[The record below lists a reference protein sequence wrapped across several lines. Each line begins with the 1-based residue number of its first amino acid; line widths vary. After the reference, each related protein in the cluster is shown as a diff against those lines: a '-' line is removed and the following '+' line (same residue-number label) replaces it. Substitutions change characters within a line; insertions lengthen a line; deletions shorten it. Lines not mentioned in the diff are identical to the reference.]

1 MTKSD
6 NYIKIFYIS
15 QLTERI
21 VIAMRTKKITPWLY
35 IGPATFLLFFFLVYP
50 SINTAYISFF
60 NYNSE
65 KFVGIKNYLYC
76 FTNEIMLNSFRNN
89 TLWVIVFVPLTV
101 FLGLIIAVLADRV
114 KYESIVKSVIFMP
127 MAISFVGA
135 GVIWKFVYAYRPASA
150 AQTGILNAFRS
161 FLNSEPLPWL
171 IEKPWLNNLC
181 LIMVGVWIWTGF
193 CMVIL
198 SASYKGIP
206 RELLEAARVD
216 GATEFKIFW
225 KIILPLMKPTLAVVA
240 TTMTINVLKV
250 FDIVYVMTNGNFN
263 TEVIANRMYK
273 EMFLFRNFGR
283 ASAIA
288 VILLVLIIP
297 MIVINI
303 QRFREQEAIR

>member
-1 MTKSD
+1 M
-6 NYIKIFYIS
+6 IH
-15 QLTERI
+15 
-21 VIAMRTKKITPWLY
+21 TKKITPWLY
-35 IGPATFLLFFFLVYP
+35 IAPATFLLFFFLVYP
-50 SINTAYISFF
+50 SINTVYISFF

-65 KFVGIKNYLYC
+65 KFVGIKNYIYC

-89 TLWVIVFVPLTV
+89 ALWVIIFVPLTV
-101 FLGLIIAVLADRV
+101 SLGLIIAVLADRV

-127 MAISFVGA
+127 MAISCVGA
-135 GVIWKFVYAYRPASA
+135 GIIWKFVYAYRPASA
-150 AQTGILNAFRS
+150 AQVGILNAIRTFFR
-161 FLNSEPLPWL
+161 LEPLPWL

-181 LIMVGVWIWTGF
+181 LIMVGVWISTGF

-240 TTMTINVLKV
+240 TTMIISVLKV

-288 VILLVLIIP
+288 IILLALIIP
-297 MIVINI
+297 MIIINI

>member
-1 MTKSD
+1 
-6 NYIKIFYIS
+6 
-15 QLTERI
+15 
-21 VIAMRTKKITPWLY
+21 MRTKKITPWLY

-50 SINTAYISFF
+50 SINTVYISFF

-65 KFVGIKNYLYC
+65 IFIGIKNYLYC
-76 FTNEIMLNSFRNN
+76 FTNEVMLNSFRNN
-89 TLWVIVFVPLTV
+89 ALWVIVFVPLTV

-150 AQTGILNAFRS
+150 AQTGILNALRS
-161 FLNSEPLPWL
+161 FFNSEPLPWL

-216 GATEFKIFW
+216 GATEFRIFW

>member
-1 MTKSD
+1 M
-6 NYIKIFYIS
+6 IH
-15 QLTERI
+15 
-21 VIAMRTKKITPWLY
+21 TKKITPWLY
-35 IGPATFLLFFFLVYP
+35 ITPAAFLLFFFLVYP

-65 KFVGIKNYLYC
+65 SFIGIKNYLYC

-89 TLWVIVFVPLTV
+89 ALWVIIFVPLTV
-101 FLGLIIAVLADRV
+101 TLGLIIAVLADRV
-114 KYESIVKSVIFMP
+114 KYESIVKSIIFMP

-135 GVIWKFVYAYRPASA
+135 GIIWKFVYAYRPASA
-150 AQTGILNAFRS
+150 AQTGILNAIRS
-161 FLNSEPLPWL
+161 FFQLEPLPWL
-171 IEKPWLNNLC
+171 IIRPWLNNFC

-193 CMVIL
+193 CMVVL
-198 SASYKGIP
+198 SASYKAIP
-206 RELLEAARVD
+206 GELLEAARID
-216 GATEFKIFW
+216 GATEFRIFW

-240 TTMTINVLKV
+240 TTMTINVLKI

-273 EMFLFRNFGR
+273 EMFIFRNYGR

-297 MIVINI
+297 MIIINI

>member
-1 MTKSD
+1 
-6 NYIKIFYIS
+6 
-15 QLTERI
+15 
-21 VIAMRTKKITPWLY
+21 MRTRKITPWLY
-35 IGPATFLLFFFLVYP
+35 ITPAVFLLTFFLIYP
-50 SINTAYISFF
+50 SIYTTYISLF

-76 FTNEIMLNSFRNN
+76 FTNEIMLTSFRNN
-89 TLWVIVFVPLTV
+89 ALWVIVFVPLTV
-101 FLGLIIAVLADRV
+101 FLGLIIAVLVDRV
-114 KYESIVKSVIFMP
+114 KYEPIVKSLIFMP

-135 GVIWKFVYAYRPASA
+135 GVIWKFVYDYRPASA
-150 AQTGILNAFRS
+150 AQTGILNAILAA
-161 FLNSEPLPWL
+161 LNLEPLPWL
-171 IEKPWLNNLC
+171 IQKPWLNNLC
-181 LIMVGVWIWTGF
+181 LIIVGVWIWTGF

-198 SASYKGIP
+198 SASYKSIP

-216 GATEFKIFW
+216 GANEFKIFW

-240 TTMTINVLKV
+240 TTMIINVLKV

-273 EMFLFRNFGR
+273 EMFIFRNYGR

-297 MIVINI
+297 MIIINI

>member
-1 MTKSD
+1 
-6 NYIKIFYIS
+6 
-15 QLTERI
+15 
-21 VIAMRTKKITPWLY
+21 MRTKKITPWLY

-65 KFVGIKNYLYC
+65 KFIGIKNYLYC

-114 KYESIVKSVIFMP
+114 RYESIVKSVIFMP

-288 VILLVLIIP
+288 VILLILIIP

>member
-1 MTKSD
+1 
-6 NYIKIFYIS
+6 
-15 QLTERI
+15 
-21 VIAMRTKKITPWLY
+21 
-35 IGPATFLLFFFLVYP
+35 VYP

-89 TLWVIVFVPLTV
+89 ILWVIVFVPLTV

>member
-1 MTKSD
+1 M
-6 NYIKIFYIS
+6 IH
-15 QLTERI
+15 
-21 VIAMRTKKITPWLY
+21 TKKITPWLY
-35 IGPATFLLFFFLVYP
+35 ISPAAFLLFFFLVYP
-50 SINTAYISFF
+50 SINTIYISFF
-60 NYNSE
+60 DYNSE
-65 KFVGIKNYLYC
+65 IFMGIKNYLYC

-89 TLWVIVFVPLTV
+89 ALWVILFVPLTLS
-101 FLGLIIAVLADRV
+101 LGLIIAVLADRV
-114 KYESIVKSVIFMP
+114 KYESIVKSIIFMP

-135 GVIWKFVYAYRPASA
+135 GVIWKFVYAYRPASS
-150 AQTGILNAFRS
+150 AQTGILNAIRS
-161 FLNSEPLPWL
+161 FFNLDPVPWL
-171 IEKPWLNNLC
+171 IIRPWLNNFC

-225 KIILPLMKPTLAVVA
+225 KIILPLMQPTLAVVA

-263 TEVIANRMYK
+263 TEVVANRMYK
-273 EMFLFRNFGR
+273 EMFIFRNYGR

-288 VILLVLIIP
+288 VILLMLIIP
-297 MIVINI
+297 MIIINI
-303 QRFREQEAIR
+303 KRFREQEAIR

>member
-1 MTKSD
+1 V
-6 NYIKIFYIS
+6 IH
-15 QLTERI
+15 TE
-21 VIAMRTKKITPWLY
+21 KITPWLY
-35 IGPATFLLFFFLVYP
+35 ISPAAFLLFFFLVYP
-50 SINTAYISFF
+50 SINTVYISFF

-65 KFVGIKNYLYC
+65 RFIGLKNYFYC
-76 FTNEIMLNSFRNN
+76 FTNEIMLTSFRNN
-89 TLWVIVFVPLTV
+89 ALWIVFFVPLTV
-101 FLGLIIAVLADRV
+101 FLGLIIAILLDKV
-114 KYESIVKSVIFMP
+114 KYESIVKSLIFMP

-135 GVIWKFVYAYRPASA
+135 GVIWKFVYDYRPVMA
-150 AQTGILNAFRS
+150 AQTGILNAIRS
-161 FLNSEPLPWL
+161 FFQLEPMPWL
-171 IEKPWLNNLC
+171 IIRPWLNNFC

-250 FDIVYVMTNGNFN
+250 FDIVYVMTNGNFD

-273 EMFLFRNFGR
+273 EMFIFRNYGR
-283 ASAIA
+283 ASSIA
-288 VILLVLIIP
+288 VLLLLIIIP
-297 MIVINI
+297 MIIINI
-303 QRFREQEAIR
+303 RRFREQEAIR

>member
-1 MTKSD
+1 M
-6 NYIKIFYIS
+6 I
-15 QLTERI
+15 
-21 VIAMRTKKITPWLY
+21 RTKKITPWLY
-35 IGPATFLLFFFLVYP
+35 ITPAIFLLFFFLVYP
-50 SINTAYISFF
+50 SINTMYISFF
-60 NYNSE
+60 NYNS
-65 KFVGIKNYLYC
+65 KIFMGIKNYFYC
-76 FTNEIMLNSFRNN
+76 FTNEVMLNSFRNN
-89 TLWVIVFVPLTV
+89 ALWVILFVPLTV
-101 FLGLIIAVLADRV
+101 SLGLIIAVLADRV
-114 KYESIVKSVIFMP
+114 KYESIVKSIIFMP

-150 AQTGILNAFRS
+150 AQTGILNAIRS
-161 FLNSEPLPWL
+161 FFQLEPLPWL
-171 IEKPWLNNLC
+171 IIRPWLNNFC

-240 TTMTINVLKV
+240 TTMIINVLKV

-263 TEVIANRMYK
+263 TEVVANRMYK
-273 EMFLFRNFGR
+273 EMFIFRNYGR

-288 VILLVLIIP
+288 VILLMLIIP
-297 MIVINI
+297 MIIINI

>member
-1 MTKSD
+1 M
-6 NYIKIFYIS
+6 I
-15 QLTERI
+15 
-21 VIAMRTKKITPWLY
+21 RTKKITPWLY
-35 IGPATFLLFFFLVYP
+35 IGPALFLLFFFLIYP
-50 SINTAYISFF
+50 SINTLYISFF
-60 NYNSE
+60 DYNSE
-65 KFVGIKNYLYC
+65 TFVGIKNYLYC
-76 FTNEIMLNSFRNN
+76 FTNEIMLSSFRNN
-89 TLWVIVFVPLTV
+89 ALWVIVFVPLTV
-101 FLGLIIAVLADRV
+101 FLGLIIAVLVDRV

-150 AQTGILNAFRS
+150 VQTGILNAVRS
-161 FLNSEPLPWL
+161 FFNLEPLPWL
-171 IEKPWLNNLC
+171 IIRPWLNNFC

-250 FDIVYVMTNGNFN
+250 FDIVYVMTNGNFD
-263 TEVIANRMYK
+263 TEVVANRMYK
-273 EMFLFRNFGR
+273 EMFIFRNYGR

-288 VILLVLIIP
+288 VILLTLIIP
-297 MIVINI
+297 MIIINV
-303 QRFREQEAIR
+303 QRFREQEDIR

>member
-1 MTKSD
+1 
-6 NYIKIFYIS
+6 
-15 QLTERI
+15 
-21 VIAMRTKKITPWLY
+21 
-35 IGPATFLLFFFLVYP
+35 
-50 SINTAYISFF
+50 
-60 NYNSE
+60 
-65 KFVGIKNYLYC
+65 VGIKNYLYC

-89 TLWVIVFVPLTV
+89 ALWVIIFVPLTV
-101 FLGLIIAVLADRV
+101 SLGLIIAVLADRV

-127 MAISFVGA
+127 MAISCVGA
-135 GVIWKFVYAYRPASA
+135 GIIWKFVYAYRPASA
-150 AQTGILNAFRS
+150 AQVGILNAIRTFFR
-161 FLNSEPLPWL
+161 LEPLPWL
-171 IEKPWLNNLC
+171 IEKPWLNNIC
-181 LIMVGVWIWTGF
+181 LIMVGVWISTGF

-225 KIILPLMKPTLAVVA
+225 KIILPLMKPTIAVVA
-240 TTMTINVLKV
+240 TTMIITVLKV

-288 VILLVLIIP
+288 IILLALIIP
-297 MIVINI
+297 MIIINI
-303 QRFREQEAIR
+303 QRFREQETIR

>member
-1 MTKSD
+1 
-6 NYIKIFYIS
+6 
-15 QLTERI
+15 
-21 VIAMRTKKITPWLY
+21 VIHTKKITPWLY
-35 IGPATFLLFFFLVYP
+35 ISPAAFLLFFFLVYP
-50 SINTAYISFF
+50 SVNTVYISFF

-65 KFVGIKNYLYC
+65 IFMGIKNYFYC
-76 FTNEIMLNSFRNN
+76 FTNEIMLDSFRNN
-89 TLWVIVFVPLTV
+89 ALWVILFVPLTV
-101 FLGLIIAVLADRV
+101 SLGLVIAVLADRV
-114 KYESIVKSVIFMP
+114 KYESIVKSLIFMP

-150 AQTGILNAFRS
+150 AQTGILNAVRS
-161 FLNSEPLPWL
+161 FFNLDPVPWL
-171 IEKPWLNNLC
+171 IVRPWLNNFC

-263 TEVIANRMYK
+263 TEVVANRMYK
-273 EMFLFRNFGR
+273 EMFIFRNYGR

-288 VILLVLIIP
+288 VILLMLIIP
-297 MIVINI
+297 MIMINI

>member
-1 MTKSD
+1 
-6 NYIKIFYIS
+6 
-15 QLTERI
+15 
-21 VIAMRTKKITPWLY
+21 MRTKKITPWLY

>member
-1 MTKSD
+1 
-6 NYIKIFYIS
+6 
-15 QLTERI
+15 
-21 VIAMRTKKITPWLY
+21 MRTKKITPWLY
-35 IGPATFLLFFFLVYP
+35 ISPAAFLLFFFLVYP
-50 SINTAYISFF
+50 SINTVYISFF

-65 KFVGIKNYLYC
+65 KFIGIKNYLYC
-76 FTNEIMLNSFRNN
+76 FSNEIMLNSFRNN
-89 TLWVIVFVPLTV
+89 TLWVVLFVPLTV
-101 FLGLIIAVLADRV
+101 SLGLIIAVLVDRV
-114 KYESIVKSVIFMP
+114 KYESMVKSIIFMP

-150 AQTGILNAFRS
+150 AQTGILNALRS
-161 FLNSEPLPWL
+161 FFQLEPLPWL
-171 IEKPWLNNLC
+171 IIRPWLNNFC
-181 LIMVGVWIWTGF
+181 LIIVGVWIWTGF

-225 KIILPLMKPTLAVVA
+225 KITLPLMKPTIAVVA

-273 EMFLFRNFGR
+273 EMFIFRNYGR

-297 MIVINI
+297 MIIINI

>member
-1 MTKSD
+1 
-6 NYIKIFYIS
+6 
-15 QLTERI
+15 
-21 VIAMRTKKITPWLY
+21 VIHTKKIIPWLY
-35 IGPATFLLFFFLVYP
+35 ISPAAFLLFFFLVYP
-50 SINTAYISFF
+50 SVNTVYISFF

-65 KFVGIKNYLYC
+65 IFMGIKNYLYC
-76 FTNEIMLNSFRNN
+76 FTNETMLNSFQNN
-89 TLWVIVFVPLTV
+89 ALWVILFVPLTV
-101 FLGLIIAVLADRV
+101 SLGLIIAVLADRV
-114 KYESIVKSVIFMP
+114 KYESIVKSMIFMP

-135 GVIWKFVYAYRPASA
+135 GVIWKFVYAYRPVSA
-150 AQTGILNAFRS
+150 AQTGILNAIRS
-161 FLNSEPLPWL
+161 FFQLEPLPWL
-171 IEKPWLNNLC
+171 IIRPWLNNFC

-225 KIILPLMKPTLAVVA
+225 KIILPLMKPTLVVVA

-263 TEVIANRMYK
+263 TEVVANRMYK
-273 EMFLFRNFGR
+273 EMFIFRDYGR

-288 VILLVLIIP
+288 VILLMLIIP
-297 MIVINI
+297 MIIINI